1 MKYLSEALIS
11 FLCTNSSQKI
21 SLLRGLYKFD
31 VYGAQGGGSKAGKG
45 GYSAGVLNLIEEET
59 VLYVYVGCRGHE
71 IVGGFNG
78 GGTGGRGEQNKKL
91 LRHGGGVGGSSDIR
105 IDPDDLDTRIIVAGG
120 GGGACGDGWSAGGN
134 GRGLTG
140 GKPEQKFPEMSLLDL
155 PNKTYGYAKL
165 LGQSSIDSE
174 DLGSHSGEGDGGGGG
189 GWFGGFAS
197 YNNNGG
203 ASGGS
208 SFALTYNSTI
218 PQGLIHI
225 YNKNYESVQ
234 SGTYAFNPKESYY
247 IFTNVTHQRGV
258 WYGNGW
264 IKISQLQNYE
274 FLLKEITIKCNIII
288 TPTFFSIFL
297 FLS

>member
-1 MKYLSEALIS
+1 MKYLSKALVS

-45 GYSAGVLNLIEEET
+45 GYSTGVLNLIEEET

-71 IVGGFNG
+71 LAGGFNG
-78 GGTGGRGEQNKKL
+78 CGTGGRGDQSKKP

-189 GWFGGFAS
+189 GWFGGFANQKLEAP
-197 YNNNGG
+197 NNNGG
-203 ASGGS
+203 SGGS
-208 SFALTYNSTI
+208 SYISGFS
-218 PQGLIHI
+218 
-225 YNKNYESVQ
+225 ESPT
-234 SGTYAFNPKESYY
+234 SKTKYR
-247 IFTNVTHQRGV
+247 FTNMNMVQGGHEGDGHISITKLIPFTCTSK
-258 WYGNGW
+258 
-264 IKISQLQNYE
+264 IKNNIAFS
-274 FLLKEITIKCNIII
+274 LLFCFINIK
-288 TPTFFSIFL
+288 
-297 FLS
+297 